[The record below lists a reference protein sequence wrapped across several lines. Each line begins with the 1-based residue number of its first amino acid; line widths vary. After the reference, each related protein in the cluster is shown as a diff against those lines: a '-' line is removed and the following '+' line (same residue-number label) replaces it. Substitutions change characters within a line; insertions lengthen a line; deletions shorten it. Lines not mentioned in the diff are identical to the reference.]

1 MILYQQSCLRPRRA
15 FGLLSE
21 GLIRAMRILID
32 PSSIHCLNLGDV
44 AMLQVTVR
52 RFREFWPEAEICV
65 FNEAPELLELYC
77 PTAKPVCPQARQA
90 YYTTAAILTRLGRRF
105 SMPSL
110 SECDVTWRQ
119 RWPGTVG
126 KLLASLRGDAFAIEA
141 RNFLNL
147 VRSCDLVVASG
158 AGQITTSFGPHSTLI
173 LNTMEMAMRHG
184 IPTAI
189 FGQGLGPIEDACL
202 RTRAAKV
209 LPRVNQ
215 ICIRETIT
223 SLPLLDELHVAR
235 EHVLVTGD
243 DSIDTVYSHRSPQLG
258 NAIGVNLR
266 MSWYS
271 HISHELL
278 GTVRKPL
285 QETARAVGAPLVEVP
300 ISRHPD
306 EDDSGVCRYLFE
318 GYESVAE
325 PAHDLM
331 LVEGMIEEIG
341 RCRVMITTSYHGAV
355 FALAQGIPVVA
366 WLRSKYFA
374 AKLYGLANQFG
385 VGCEVVTLDQGDV
398 QERLRSAI
406 FFAWNSA
413 EQIRPRLLD
422 AASSQ
427 LAASKAA
434 YEKLRSDLAGGRY
447 PAGAARKSR
456 TEVLAS

>member
-1 MILYQQSCLRPRRA
+1 
-15 FGLLSE
+15 
-21 GLIRAMRILID
+21 MRILID

-52 RFREFWPEAEICV
+52 RFREFWPDAEICV
-65 FNEAPELLELYC
+65 FNEAPELLERYC
-77 PTAKPVCPQARQA
+77 PTAKPVRPIGRQA
-90 YYTTAAILTRLGRRF
+90 YYTTAEILTRLGRRF
-105 SMPSL
+105 SMPAL
-110 SECDVTWRQ
+110 SELDVIWR
-119 RWPGTVG
+119 RHWPAAAG
-126 KLLASLRGDAFAIEA
+126 KLVAS
-141 RNFLNL
+141 RNGHSTASEVRSFLEL

-158 AGQITTSFGPHSTLI
+158 AGQITTSFGPQSTLV

-189 FGQGLGPIEDACL
+189 FGQGIGPIDDASL

-223 SLPLLDELHVAR
+223 SLPLLDELHVPR
-235 EHVLVTGD
+235 EHVIVTGD
-243 DSIDTVYSHRSPQLG
+243 DAIDTVYSHRSPQLG

-271 HISHELL
+271 DISNELL

-300 ISRHPD
+300 ISRHPE

-325 PAHDLM
+325 PAHDLT

-341 RCRVMITTSYHGAV
+341 RCRVMITTSYHGGV

-366 WLRSKYFA
+366 WLKSKYFA
-374 AKLYGLANQFG
+374 AKLDGLANQFG
-385 VGCEVVTLDQGDV
+385 VGCEVVILDEGDV

-406 FFAWNSA
+406 LSAWNSA
-413 EQIRPRLLD
+413 EQVRPQLLN

-434 YEKLRSDLAGGRY
+434 YERLRNDFIASRDAV
-447 PAGAARKSR
+447 GATRKSHAG
-456 TEVLAS
+456 VPAW